1 MDEHLAVAEIPQQ
14 HVGRGRALV
23 DPAVLRKNGWSSGQ
37 IIELVHNRKSHVK
50 AWPAPA
56 ADDGAGL
63 VRVDGVTRRNVG
75 AGIGDRITV
84 RAVDASHAEKVV
96 LSPTEKIESEGL
108 HEYMAG
114 NYTNHVFTV
123 GDTVSLS
130 TRMGGRVQFVVTA
143 TRPTG
148 PVIVSEQT
156 RFEAGPMT
164 KAVDASAPR
173 VTYDDLGGLRGEVR
187 KMREMVELPMRH
199 PELFERIGVE
209 APKGVLLYGPP
220 GTGKTLLAR
229 AVAGETDARFFS
241 LSGPEIMGKYH
252 GESEERIRE
261 VFERAGSEAPSV
273 VFIDEI
279 DSIAPKR
286 DEVSGEVEKRVVS
299 QLLTLMDGIR
309 SRGKVVVIAATNRP
323 DSIDP
328 ALRRP
333 GRFDREIEMGM
344 PDEAGRREILAI
356 HTRGMPVDESA
367 DLDKAARASHGFVG
381 ADLEYL
387 AKEAAMRS
395 LRRTLPEID
404 LDGIRS
410 RGKVVVI
417 AATNRPDSIDPAL
430 RRPGR
435 FDREI
440 EMGMPDE
447 AGRREILAIHT
458 RGMPV
463 DESADLDK
471 AARASHG
478 FVGADL
484 EYLAKEAAMRSLRRT
499 LPEIDLDGGRI
510 GPDVL
515 EKIRITAD
523 DLSGA
528 LREIRPS
535 ALREVLVQ
543 VPDVS
548 WDDIGGL
555 DSLKEELREAIEWP
569 LLHREAFERAGAS
582 APSGILLHGPPGTG
596 KTLIAKAVARMTD
609 SNFISVKG
617 PELFSKWVGESEK
630 GVREIFRKARQ
641 AAPCVIFF
649 DEIDSLAPKRSGSDC
664 SRASENV
671 VSQMLTEMDGLEE
684 LQGVVV
690 VGATNRPDMLDP
702 ALLRPGRFDRIV
714 EVPLPDAKSRERILS
729 IHMRSKPLV
738 AGADLAAL
746 ARRADGLSGAQL
758 ESVADRAALAAL
770 RRHVAAS
777 SDNPDEIRITQDD
790 LDGAL
795 ALVSG
800 RASAHAQA

>member
-1 MDEHLAVAEIPQQ
+1 MDEQLAVAEIPQQ

-23 DPAVLRKNGWSSGQ
+23 DPAVLRGNGWSSGQ

-63 VRVDGVTRRNVG
+63 VRVDGVTRRNIG

-84 RAVDASHAEKVV
+84 RAVDASPAEKVV
-96 LSPTEKIESEGL
+96 LSPTEKIEAGGL

-114 NYTNHVFTV
+114 NYANHVFTV

-143 TRPTG
+143 TRPAG
-148 PVIVSEQT
+148 PVIVSERT

-173 VTYDDLGGLRGEVR
+173 VTYDDLGGLRAEVR

-261 VFERAGSEAPSV
+261 VFERAGREAPSV

-367 DLDKAARASHGFVG
+367 DLAKVARAAHGFVG

-395 LRRTLPEID
+395 LRR
-404 LDGIRS
+404 
-410 RGKVVVI
+410 
-417 AATNRPDSIDPAL
+417 A
-430 RRPGR
+430 
-435 FDREI
+435 
-440 EMGMPDE
+440 
-447 AGRREILAIHT
+447 
-458 RGMPV
+458 
-463 DESADLDK
+463 
-471 AARASHG
+471 
-478 FVGADL
+478 
-484 EYLAKEAAMRSLRRT
+484 

-510 GPDVL
+510 RPEAL

-555 DSLKEELREAIEWP
+555 DPLKEELREAIEWP
-569 LLHREAFERAGAS
+569 LMHREAFERAGAS

-641 AAPCVIFF
+641 AAPCVVFF
-649 DEIDSLAPKRSGSDC
+649 DEIDALAPKRSGSDC

-690 VGATNRPDMLDP
+690 VGATNRPDVLDP

-714 EVPLPDAKSRERILS
+714 EVPLPDAESRERILS

-738 AGADLAAL
+738 AGADLAAV

-770 RRHVAAS
+770 RRHVAAG
-777 SDNPDEIRITQDD
+777 SDDLDGIRITQND

-800 RASAHAQA
+800 RAGAHAQA